1 MRSRPAPGGANAPA
15 LPRIAPP
22 FSASAL
28 AGPALTPT
36 RTATHTATRT
46 ATQTAA
52 PPAATASEPD
62 LHRQSDVEGTLPS
75 LGRAS
80 RVARAEPLP
89 WIDEGV
95 LTPVAPFNSD
105 DSTWR
110 FGGDS
115 LARARAAQRLMS
127 DLALNAAG
135 VALVLDLLDR
145 ITHLQA
151 QLQHH
156 NDR

>member
-1 MRSRPAPGGANAPA
+1 M
-15 LPRIAPP
+15 
-22 FSASAL
+22 
-28 AGPALTPT
+28 TPNPT
-36 RTATHTATRT
+36 
-46 ATQTAA
+46 
-52 PPAATASEPD
+52 AATAAATATGQA
-62 LHRQSDVEGTLPS
+62 LHGQIDFEFTLLT

-80 RVARAEPLP
+80 RVARADLLA

-105 DSTWR
+105 DGAWR

-115 LARARAAQRLMS
+115 LARARAAQRLID
-127 DLALNAAG
+127 DLALNPAG

-151 QLQHH
+151 RLQHH
-156 NDR
+156 SDR

>member
-1 MRSRPAPGGANAPA
+1 M
-15 LPRIAPP
+15 
-22 FSASAL
+22 
-28 AGPALTPT
+28 TPSP
-36 RTATHTATRT
+36 TATLAAATP
-46 ATQTAA
+46 ATPAKPATPAT
-52 PPAATASEPD
+52 PAATAPD
-62 LHRQSDVEGTLPS
+62 PALHSQGDAEFTLPA

-80 RVARAEPLP
+80 RVARADLLA

-115 LARARAAQRLMS
+115 LSRALAAQRLIS

-151 QLQHH
+151 RLQHPI
-156 NDR
+156 DR

>member
-1 MRSRPAPGGANAPA
+1 MARHCAA
-15 LPRIAPP
+15 LYRLSPRD
-22 FSASAL
+22 L
-28 AGPALTPT
+28 AMTP
-36 RTATHTATRT
+36 THTAAHT
-46 ATQTAA
+46 ATT
-52 PPAATASEPD
+52 PAATAPEPD
-62 LHRQSDVEGTLPS
+62 LHRQSDVEFTLPT

-80 RVARAEPLP
+80 RVARAELLA

-105 DSTWR
+105 DGNWR

-115 LARARAAQRLMS
+115 LARAQAAQRLIN

-151 QLQHH
+151 RLQHH
-156 NDR
+156 DDR